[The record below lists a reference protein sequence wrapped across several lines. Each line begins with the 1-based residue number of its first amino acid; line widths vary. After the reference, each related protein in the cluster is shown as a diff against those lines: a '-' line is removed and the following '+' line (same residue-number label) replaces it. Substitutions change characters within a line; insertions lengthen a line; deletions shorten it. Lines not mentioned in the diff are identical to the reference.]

1 MVDYSRGRGPE
12 ELESFYPNEVLRH
25 ILLIFLFISAV
36 MLGVIF
42 IPESFQKA
50 TDEFA
55 AFQTRPPW
63 YLLPFYQ
70 LLDLIKNKAVYLVIL
85 IVLAIAFIGIPFLDR
100 KSERSLWKKPVFF
113 SIIVINLSMI
123 FILGLIRFFQ

>member
-12 ELESFYPNEVLRH
+12 ELESFYPNEIIRH
-25 ILLIFLFISAV
+25 TLLILLFISAV

-85 IVLAIAFIGIPFLDR
+85 IVLSIAFVGLPFLDR
-100 KSERSLWKKPVFF
+100 KSERRLWKKPVFLF
-113 SIIVINLSMI
+113 IIVVNLSMI

>member
-42 IPESFQKA
+42 IPESFQKS

-55 AFQTRPPW
+55 ALQARTPW
-63 YLLPFYQ
+63 YLLSFYQ
-70 LLDLIKNKAVYLVIL
+70 LLDLIRNKAVYLVIL
-85 IVLAIAFIGIPFLDR
+85 IVLAITFISIPFLDR
-100 KSERSLWKKPVFF
+100 KSERSLWKKPIFF

-123 FILGLIRFFQ
+123 MFLGLIRFFQ

>member
-12 ELESFYPNEVLRH
+12 ELESFYPNEIIRH
-25 ILLIFLFISAV
+25 TLLILLFISAV

-63 YLLPFYQ
+63 YLLPFYE

-85 IVLAIAFIGIPFLDR
+85 IVLSIAFVGLPFLDR
-100 KSERSLWKKPVFF
+100 KSERRLWKKPVFLF
-113 SIIVINLSMI
+113 IIVVNLSMI

>member
-1 MVDYSRGRGPE
+1 MVDYSRGRCPE
-12 ELESFYPNEVLRH
+12 ELESFYPNELLRH

-100 KSERSLWKKPVFF
+100 KSERSLWKKP
-113 SIIVINLSMI
+113 LSTRTI
-123 FILGLIRFFQ
+123 HSGRLS

>member
-1 MVDYSRGRGPE
+1 MADYSKGKSEE
-12 ELESFYPNEVLRH
+12 ELEPFYPNEILRH
-25 ILLIFLFISAV
+25 TLLTFLFISAV

-55 AFQTRPPW
+55 ALQTRPPW
-63 YLLPFYQ
+63 YLLSFYQ

-100 KSERSLWKKPVFF
+100 KSEKSLWKKPIFL
-113 SIIVINLSMI
+113 SIIVINLLMI
-123 FILGLIRFFQ
+123 FILGVIRFFQ